1 MKTLKLAL
9 VVCGVLGLAALL
21 VPFAGRSLL
30 VELFEIDRLSALVYA
45 AIFVLPAAMGALA
58 LRRPPMQAWQSGVAL
73 AGCVLGMV
81 RLHVWDLAI
90 HVSSYGVRG
99 ALLVVALVVGTAVS
113 VATLLRPEGWRP
125 ATR

>member
-1 MKTLKLAL
+1 MTTLKLAL

-30 VELFEIDRLSALVYA
+30 LERFELDRITAIVYV
-45 AIFVLPAAMGALA
+45 AIFALPAAMGALA
-58 LRRPPMQAWQSGVAL
+58 LARPPMQAWQSGVAL
-73 AGCVLGMV
+73 AGCVLGVV
-81 RLHVWDLAI
+81 RLQVWDLAV
-90 HVSSYGVRG
+90 HLPSTGVRG
-99 ALLVVALVVGTAVS
+99 ALLVVALVVGTAAS